1 MKQITILLSSA
12 LTLLLFTGNNVS
24 YASPHIR
31 DFGPSK
37 FKANKTNINTFKGQV
52 RKGNVRKGNRFV
64 PDGRNDGKVTLKR
77 KALPNR
83 NSGGRLHNNGAFLP
97 WHRGVNKFHGNSS
110 GDPLP
115 IRVGKEKNALIPNPV
130 VTLIPNPT
138 VTLKGMVQMPQ
149 ESQIGETGKNR
160 VHMDLENEEVF
171 PKVELGPDV
180 VTTFDQKT
188 NQVWTNGNAT
198 SKRNGVS
205 VLTGNGDGTFN
216 LVPPG
221 IWSTGGAHGVQ
232 QPKGVPSNNTFA
244 PQPMPGDY
252 TLKSPNPL

>member
-1 MKQITILLSSA
+1 MKQIKILLSSA
-12 LTLLLFTGNNVS
+12 LTLLLITGNNAS

-37 FKANKTNINTFKGQV
+37 FKANKPNMNVFKGQV
-52 RKGNVRKGNRFV
+52 RKGNVNVFKGQVRKGNRFV
-64 PDGRNDGKVTLKR
+64 PDGRNDGKVTLKTSEHGR
-77 KALPNR
+77 ITKGNAFKRNVRILPNR

-115 IRVGKEKNALIPNPV
+115 VRVGKEKNALIPNPT
-130 VTLIPNPT
+130 VTLVPDPT

-198 SKRNGVS
+198 SVNGKPHTVR
-205 VLTGNGDGTFN
+205 
-216 LVPPG
+216 
-221 IWSTGGAHGVQ
+221 
-232 QPKGVPSNNTFA
+232 KSNYTEVEW
-244 PQPMPGDY
+244 
-252 TLKSPNPL
+252 TLKGNDGKANPL